1 LVRQIQVFEVFN
13 YLVSEVYWSVF
24 MVSVNLIPAVL
35 IYLWCCTDFLEPNIN
50 NQLDETITVH

>member
-1 LVRQIQVFEVFN
+1 
-13 YLVSEVYWSVF
+13 

-50 NQLDETITVH
+50 NQLDETITVHW